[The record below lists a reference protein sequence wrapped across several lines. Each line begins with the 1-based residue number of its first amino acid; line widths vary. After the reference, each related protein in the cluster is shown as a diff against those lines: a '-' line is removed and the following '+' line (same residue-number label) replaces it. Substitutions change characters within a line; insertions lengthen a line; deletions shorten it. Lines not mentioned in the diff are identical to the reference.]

1 MDGKTCIE
9 KQRTRSTRR
18 TLDPLIQQTLIFK
31 ENYRDKVLQIG
42 VWGDYGKLD
51 RKVFMGVCQINLEE
65 LRLSTG
71 AQVLDW
77 FKLFSANSL
86 MNNYMIVQQSPK
98 RTLSVTT
105 NDSFSSFKSN
115 SRLN

>member
-1 MDGKTCIE
+1 
-9 KQRTRSTRR
+9 
-18 TLDPLIQQTLIFK
+18 
-31 ENYRDKVLQIG
+31 
-42 VWGDYGKLD
+42 
-51 RKVFMGVCQINLEE
+51 MGVCQINVEE

-77 FKLFSANSL
+77 YKLFSANSL

-98 RTLSVTT
+98 RTISAATT

-115 SRLN
+115 AR